1 MFTRKTLKSGSNRG
15 QRRLW
20 IEGDFLTVNGL
31 RRGDKLVRTLVNG
44 ALVLTPVSADTP
56 KAKGEKRHSVAGTSE
71 RPIIDLSGAWVSGF
85 MGTASHVDITAHHG
99 TITISRAVV
108 AMSAA
113 AE

>member
-20 IEGDFLTVNGL
+20 IEGDYLAANNFHRGMKL
-31 RRGDKLVRTLVNG
+31 RRTMY
-44 ALVLTPVSADTP
+44 ASAIVLDVIADTP
-56 KAKGEKRHSVAGTSE
+56 KTKGEKRHSIAGTAR
-71 RPIIDLSGAWVSGF
+71 RPIIDLSGAWVSDF
-85 MGTASHVDITAHHG
+85 MGTASHVDISAHHG

>member
-31 RRGDKLVRTLVNG
+31 RRGDKLVRTLY
-44 ALVLTPVSADTP
+44 ASAIVLDVIADTP
-56 KAKGEKRHSVAGTSE
+56 KTKGEKRHSIAGTAR
-71 RPIIDLSGAWVSGF
+71 RPIIDLSGAWVSDF
-85 MGTASHVDITAHHG
+85 MGTASHVDIIAENG